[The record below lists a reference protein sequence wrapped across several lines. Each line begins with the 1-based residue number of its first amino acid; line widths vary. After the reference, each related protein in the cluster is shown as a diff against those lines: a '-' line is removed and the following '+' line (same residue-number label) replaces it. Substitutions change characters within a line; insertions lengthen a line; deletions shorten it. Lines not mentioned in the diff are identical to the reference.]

1 MLFHSLD
8 YILFL
13 FLAVT
18 LFWALSRKDTLR
30 ILVLFLMSCRF
41 YMVWNPVYIF
51 LVISSALIDYSAGRM
66 IPLARTERGR
76 KAWLILSIVTNLG
89 VLITFKYYN
98 FFYSVVQDSLGLFG
112 ISVPAAYLK
121 VLLPVGISFYT
132 FQSMCYTIDVFQ
144 KKLEPVKNFLH
155 FATFTVF
162 FPSLVAG
169 PITKAQQ
176 LIPQLQARPRL
187 TAELVG
193 NGTFLIVKG
202 LVKKIVFAD
211 FLALNLVDRVF
222 DNPQAFTSVETLIGL
237 YGYTLQIY
245 CDFSGY
251 TDVARGSAMLLGIE
265 LPENFNRPYMAT
277 SPAQFWRRWHMTLS
291 SWLRNYVYYPLGGS
305 HCSTA
310 RTYWNLW
317 LTLFL
322 IGIWHGAGWTF
333 VVYGTIHGLAMVVHR
348 YFYKKSGRTKTTVD
362 PRWLEIIKIFV
373 TFHFVVLSR
382 ILFRSPDLGVAGDVA
397 SQLFAGSLSTAQVTW
412 RTWLVLG
419 VGFGIHW
426 TPKSWVDAV
435 QARYRALPAP
445 VQGLVLAGV
454 AAVLFKLGSSQ
465 VVPYIYFQF

>member
-1 MLFHSLD
+1 M
-8 YILFL
+8 
-13 FLAVT
+13 
-18 LFWALSRKDTLR
+18 
-30 ILVLFLMSCRF
+30 
-41 YMVWNPVYIF
+41 
-51 LVISSALIDYSAGRM
+51 
-66 IPLARTERGR
+66 
-76 KAWLILSIVTNLG
+76 
-89 VLITFKYYN
+89 
-98 FFYSVVQDSLGLFG
+98 
-112 ISVPAAYLK
+112 PAAYLK

-277 SPAQFWRRWHMTLS
+277 KSRAVLATLAHDPEFVAAQLRLLPSWRFTLFNRPDILEPLADTLPHRHLA
-291 SWLRNYVYYPLGGS
+291 WGRLDVRGLRNHSWQCHGRPPL
-305 HCSTA
+305 
-310 RTYWNLW
+310 L
-317 LTLFL
+317 L
-322 IGIWHGAGWTF
+322 
-333 VVYGTIHGLAMVVHR
+333 
-348 YFYKKSGRTKTTVD
+348 
-362 PRWLEIIKIFV
+362 
-373 TFHFVVLSR
+373 
-382 ILFRSPDLGVAGDVA
+382 
-397 SQLFAGSLSTAQVTW
+397 
-412 RTWLVLG
+412 
-419 VGFGIHW
+419 
-426 TPKSWVDAV
+426 
-435 QARYRALPAP
+435 
-445 VQGLVLAGV
+445 
-454 AAVLFKLGSSQ
+454 
-465 VVPYIYFQF
+465 